1 MKTRLPFLLILLA
14 IQSAEAQHTIELT
27 HWKYTN
33 GLHSKQRRQGIILEK
48 YDANGLLLERTTPV
62 YEDSLTDKTVYIYN
76 SKKQKIAEEKYVRTH
91 KLVDKR
97 NFSYND
103 SGLLQYAWEEYRTKQ
118 GDRYKWQEEYFY
130 DSSRR
135 LVKMIE
141 TWDGHY
147 PAQVHVYQYATR
159 DSNQIVTELLTTV
172 GKKKVKKII
181 TTYNSKG
188 LIIKKLHR
196 GFDYMTDSV
205 FRYEYDATGDWTV
218 QQVCER
224 QSRISPWI
232 WVGEFRRVKLK

>member
-1 MKTRLPFLLILLA
+1 MKPRQLFLLILLA
-14 IQSAEAQHTIELT
+14 LQSAEAQHTIECT

-33 GLHSKQRRQGIILEK
+33 GLHSKQKRQGIILEK
-48 YDANGLLLERTTPV
+48 YDADGLLLERTTPV
-62 YEDSLTDKTVYIYN
+62 YEDSLTDKTLYIYN

-91 KLVDKR
+91 RLVDKR

-103 SGLLQYAWEEYRTKQ
+103 SGLLKLAWEEQRTKQ
-118 GDRYKWQEEYFY
+118 GERYNWQEEYFY
-130 DSSRR
+130 DSSGR

-141 TWDGHY
+141 TADGHY
-147 PAQVHVYQYATR
+147 PAQVHVYQYTIK
-159 DSNQIVTELLTTV
+159 DSNQVVTELLSAE

-188 LIIKKLHR
+188 LIIKKLHQ
-196 GFDYMTDSV
+196 GFDYMTDSI
-205 FRYEYDATGDWTV
+205 FRYEYDAAGDWTV

-232 WVGEFRRVKLK
+232 WVGEYRKVKLK

>member
-1 MKTRLPFLLILLA
+1 MKKVLPALFILLV
-14 IQSAEAQHTIELT
+14 AETTRAQHTFQLT
-27 HWKYTN
+27 YWKYSN
-33 GLHSKQRRQGIILEK
+33 GLHSKQRIQSTILEI
-48 YDANGLLLERTTPV
+48 YDADGRLLERTTPV
-62 YEDSLTDKTVYIYN
+62 YDDSLTDKTVYIYN

-181 TTYNSKG
+181 ATYNSKG

-232 WVGEFRRVKLK
+232 WVGEFRKRRI